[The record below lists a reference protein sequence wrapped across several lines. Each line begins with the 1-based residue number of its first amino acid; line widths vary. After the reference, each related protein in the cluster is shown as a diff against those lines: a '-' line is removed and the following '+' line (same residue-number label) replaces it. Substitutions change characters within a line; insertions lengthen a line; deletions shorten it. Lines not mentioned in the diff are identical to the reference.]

1 MLMFQLRLTVA
12 EAVGS
17 MCHLMAGEKLE
28 EQIPKL
34 IPAILSLYK
43 KNNEHYIIS
52 KVGTDKLFIWDNLS
66 FQTEGHQSLSICKL
80 SISPVYVCVLRMWV
94 FCFSFFP
101 LLPLRRVCAKC
112 SMRPSAWGAGC
123 WRRSSTV
130 WCWRCISRYFTA
142 HIQRI

>member
-1 MLMFQLRLTVA
+1 MTDKHSPPVTAISKTVLTLMFQLRLTVA

-52 KVGTDKLFIWDNLS
+52 KVGTNKLFIWAL
-66 FQTEGHQSLSICKL
+66 
-80 SISPVYVCVLRMWV
+80 
-94 FCFSFFP
+94 
-101 LLPLRRVCAKC
+101 
-112 SMRPSAWGAGC
+112 
-123 WRRSSTV
+123 
-130 WCWRCISRYFTA
+130 
-142 HIQRI
+142 

>member
-1 MLMFQLRLTVA
+1 MLMLMFQLRLTVA

-52 KVGTDKLFIWDNLS
+52 KVGTDKLFIW
-66 FQTEGHQSLSICKL
+66 
-80 SISPVYVCVLRMWV
+80 VL
-94 FCFSFFP
+94 
-101 LLPLRRVCAKC
+101 
-112 SMRPSAWGAGC
+112 
-123 WRRSSTV
+123 
-130 WCWRCISRYFTA
+130 
-142 HIQRI
+142 